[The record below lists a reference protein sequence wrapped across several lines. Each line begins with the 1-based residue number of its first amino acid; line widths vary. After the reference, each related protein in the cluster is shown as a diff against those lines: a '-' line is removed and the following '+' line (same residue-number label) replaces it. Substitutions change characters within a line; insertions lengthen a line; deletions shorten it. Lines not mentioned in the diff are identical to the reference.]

1 MTLSVTVDSTS
12 QDGTDFTITIT
23 KTGSDTGNISILT
36 TEGGA
41 SHTDSYD
48 VYGVRAS
55 AMALACT
62 TTVFW
67 FHPTRRVKST
77 TRIRRELRPLL
88 LQSPTRRLTTGRPL
102 TKSAPP
108 MPPTSSS
115 SWRPQPS
122 LRLAPVLS
130 GPIEVRLKTRLSSFL
145 KGGPGYRSIARSR
158 LRRCACAARVASVGA
173 DLEARTVSL
182 AGWTMSSFL
191 SRPIASHASHWV

>member
-1 MTLSVTVDSTS
+1 MTLSVTVNSTS
-12 QDGTDFTITIT
+12 QDGTDFKITIT

-36 TEGGA
+36 TEDGA

-67 FHPTRRVKST
+67 FHPTLTCQVDDT
-77 TRIRRELRPLL
+77 HPAGAATV
-88 LQSPTRRLTTGRPL
+88 TVTVANRRLTTGRPL

-130 GPIEVRLKTRLSSFL
+130 GPIEVRLKTRLFSFL
-145 KGGPGYRSIARSR
+145 KGGPGNRSIARSR
-158 LRRCACAARVASVGA
+158 LRCCACAVRVASVGA